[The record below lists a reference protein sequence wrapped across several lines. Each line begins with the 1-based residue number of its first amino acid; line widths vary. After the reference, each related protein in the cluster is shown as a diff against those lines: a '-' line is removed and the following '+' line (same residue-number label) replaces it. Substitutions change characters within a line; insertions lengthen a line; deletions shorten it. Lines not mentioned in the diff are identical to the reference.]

1 VELEDALAAY
11 ASDAW
16 SSLVAGASSRVVDKK
31 GSKKRMATSSDLA
44 NSSRPA
50 KRGTPG
56 KRKKLVARLLNEADS
71 KITLKQRSEKER
83 EREGVDDSQNDRGER
98 RGGVKKQ
105 EKEKERTEGMKEA
118 RPLGRDVRKRFL
130 GYGVFS
136 GKVVSYN
143 PDSGLYGIEY
153 EDGEYEELD
162 ELKVRMKA
170 HDEAE
175 SIAVVNAEEIQS
187 PIPRKSKEALR
198 ADTRISARW

>member
-1 VELEDALAAY
+1 
-11 ASDAW
+11 
-16 SSLVAGASSRVVDKK
+16 
-31 GSKKRMATSSDLA
+31 MATSCDLA

-71 KITLKQRSEKER
+71 KITLKQRSEKKR
-83 EREGVDDSQNDRGER
+83 ERGGVDDSQNDRGER
-98 RGGVKKQ
+98 RGGDKKQ

-162 ELKVRMKA
+162 ELKVQSVLVPHHENKDLRASMHVGKT
-170 HDEAE
+170 
-175 SIAVVNAEEIQS
+175 IAVH
-187 PIPRKSKEALR
+187 RSKQVSKFSR
-198 ADTRISARW
+198 

>member
-1 VELEDALAAY
+1 MTEGNE
-11 ASDAW
+11 
-16 SSLVAGASSRVVDKK
+16 GEETRNRR
-31 GSKKRMATSSDLA
+31 KR
-44 NSSRPA
+44 
-50 KRGTPG
+50 
-56 KRKKLVARLLNEADS
+56 
-71 KITLKQRSEKER
+71 
-83 EREGVDDSQNDRGER
+83 R
-98 RGGVKKQ
+98 RGRKPH
-105 EKEKERTEGMKEA
+105 GMKEA

-175 SIAVVNAEEIQS
+175 SIAVVNAEIQAL
-187 PIPRKSKEALR
+187 IPRKSKEGHCERTPESRPDGERVGVYTVSEVEMGIGTENLGE
-198 ADTRISARW
+198 SAQLSKKIDSVQAWTKRDVAKFIQELWDMDEDKTKAKKYAANMQAQDIDGEGANQVAVSKVD